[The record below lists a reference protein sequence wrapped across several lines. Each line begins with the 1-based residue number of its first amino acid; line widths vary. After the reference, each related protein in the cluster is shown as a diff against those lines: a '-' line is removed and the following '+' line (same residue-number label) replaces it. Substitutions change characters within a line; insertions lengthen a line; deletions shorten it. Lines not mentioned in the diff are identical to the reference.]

1 MEPVK
6 GYLEKMERGFGFLRA
21 VEKNFQPDP
30 RDPFVPANLIRR
42 HDLREGALI
51 EGRGEPGDGRN
62 RNLKLAAI
70 ERINGIPLAD
80 YADVALLQDRVSIS
94 PDERFILT
102 QGPDDVLGRA
112 LDLIVPIGKGQRGLI
127 ISPPKAGKTT
137 ILKHMARSIL
147 QNHESVAVFV
157 LLVDER
163 PEEVTDFRRSLEDA
177 HVLWSSSDQSI
188 SQQMRMTGLAI
199 NAAIRYAE
207 AGMDTVMFI
216 DSLTRMARGFNV
228 TTRSHGRTLSGGLGA
243 NAMQVPRRI
252 FGAARN
258 LEGGGSLTIIATIL
272 VDTGSRMDDVIFQE
286 FKGTG
291 NMDLVLSRKC
301 AEHRL
306 WPAINIRQSGTRKE
320 HLLLS
325 ADELKEA
332 VDIRRRVSSLDE
344 VDALAALLEYLKS

>member
-1 MEPVK
+1 V
-6 GYLEKMERGFGFLRA
+6 A
-21 VEKNFQPDP
+21 IDP
-30 RDPFVPANLIRR
+30 NRR
-42 HDLREGALI
+42 FRLDASGETATRIIDLVAPI
-51 EGRGEPGDGRN
+51 GRG
-62 RNLKLAAI
+62 
-70 ERINGIPLAD
+70 
-80 YADVALLQDRVSIS
+80 
-94 PDERFILT
+94 T
-102 QGPDDVLGRA
+102 
-112 LDLIVPIGKGQRGLI
+112 RGLI
-127 ISPPKAGKTT
+127 VSPPQAGKTT
-137 ILKHMARSIL
+137 LLEQIARAIHADEPETRLIL
-147 QNHESVAVFV
+147 

-177 HVLWSSSDQSI
+177 RVLWSSSDQSV

-199 NAAIRYAE
+199 NAAIRHAE
-207 AGMDTVMFI
+207 AGLDTVMFI

-243 NAMQVPRRI
+243 NAMQIPRRI

-291 NMDLVLSRKC
+291 NMDLVLSSKC

-325 ADELKEA
+325 ADELREA
-332 VDIRRRVSSLDE
+332 VEIRRRLSSLDE
-344 VDALAALLEYLKS
+344 VDALAALLEHLRA